1 MRRLVA
7 ATVAFSL
14 LDLLCA
20 RPALA
25 HGFGQSQ
32 DLPVPLWLFFFGAVA
47 VVVLSFVQLGLFVGE
62 RHTLGQ
68 YPRIDL
74 LKVGRLHTL
83 LPGKL
88 LLLGLRLLSVAL
100 FLLVILS
107 GLFGLQQT
115 DANFAPAFVWIVWWG
130 GLSFFTAFVGNVW
143 PLVNPWKIL
152 FEWADGL
159 VRRLGAVKGLELRE
173 PYPVG
178 WGVWSALILYS
189 AFVWTELI
197 FEGSATPSNIALF
210 ALLYSIPTWGGM
222 AVFGKDAWLEKGEAF
237 SVYFALLAR
246 FAPTEVRVT
255 DPETCRGCGTACQF
269 SEGGCVNCY
278 ECFERAAPDKHELN
292 LRPWA
297 VGLTSTEGTSTSQLV
312 FVVFVLASVAYD
324 SLLATPLWAK
334 LRDLTSMPETLGLVA
349 LPVCFLAVYLG
360 FVKLSQLVGGNR
372 VPFGL
377 LAGTYV
383 YSLVPITIAYQVAH
397 YYTYLLVQGQGIIR
411 LISDPFGWGWDL
423 FGSADYQINAGIVNA
438 AFVWYSQVALIV
450 AGHVVA
456 VYLAHVASLRLL
468 RRPGLAIRAQ
478 LPMLALMVLYT
489 IFSLWILSQPIVVT
503 ASREQEE
510 SDLTVALWDAEGHQ
524 VGTARCS
531 EQSAG
536 VQINVNLPKGQ
547 RALQPGEHG
556 FHIHRTG
563 DITPTF
569 EDAGSH
575 FNPTNVPH
583 GFENPRGP
591 HAGDLGNISV
601 LADGSA
607 GYSTVNDR
615 VTLTGSKNELLDED
629 GSALI
634 ITERPDDYKTD
645 PDGNSGDGV
654 VGGVIEKPGVLSAFD
669 TGFSMLV
676 SLLCLVSVA
685 PWTLLIG
692 RWLRRR

>member
-1 MRRLVA
+1 MRRILT
-7 ATVAFSL
+7 ATVVFSL
-14 LDLLCA
+14 LGLPCA
-20 RPALA
+20 RPALG

-32 DLPVPLWLFFFGAVA
+32 DLPVPLWLFFLGASS
-47 VVVLSFVQLGLFVGE
+47 VVVLSFVQVGLFVGE

-74 LKVGRLHTL
+74 LKVGWLRAL
-83 LPGKL
+83 LTGKL

-107 GLFGLQQT
+107 GLLGVQQT
-115 DANFAPAFVWIVWWG
+115 DANFAPTFVWIVWWV
-130 GLSFFTAFVGNVW
+130 GLSFFTAFVGNIW

-159 VRRLGAVKGLELRE
+159 ARRLGSAKGLELRE
-173 PYPVG
+173 PYPIS
-178 WGVWSALILYS
+178 WGVWPALILYG

-197 FEGSATPSNIALF
+197 FEGSATPSNIALL

-237 SVYFALLAR
+237 SVYFILLAR

-255 DPETCRGCGTACQF
+255 DPEICRDCGTACQF
-269 SEGGCVNCY
+269 SGGGCVNCY
-278 ECFERAAPDKHELN
+278 ECFERAAPGKRELN

-297 VGLTSTEGTSTSQLV
+297 VGLASAGGASTSQLV

-324 SLLATPLWAK
+324 SLLATPFWAK

-360 FVKLSQLVGGNR
+360 FVKLSQLFGGNR
-372 VPFGL
+372 APFGL
-377 LAGTYV
+377 LAGSYV
-383 YSLVPITIAYQVAH
+383 YSLVPIAIAYQVAH
-397 YYTYLLVQGQGIIR
+397 YYTYFLVQGQGIIR
-411 LISDPFGWGWDL
+411 LISDPFGRGWNL
-423 FGSADYQINAGIVNA
+423 FGTADYQINAGIVDA

-456 VYLAHVASLRLL
+456 VYLAHVVSLRLL

-478 LPMLALMVLYT
+478 LPTLALMVLYT
-489 IFSLWILSQPIVVT
+489 IFSLWILSQPIVLT
-503 ASREQEE
+503 ASSEQQA
-510 SDLTVALWDAEGHQ
+510 SALIVALRDAEGHQ
-524 VGTARCS
+524 VGTARFS
-531 EQSAG
+531 EQSVG
-536 VQINVNLPKGQ
+536 VLITVNLRKGQ

-556 FHIHRTG
+556 FHIHEKG
-563 DITPTF
+563 DIRPTF
-569 EDAGSH
+569 EDAGGH
-575 FNPTNVPH
+575 FNPTNTPH
-583 GFENPRGP
+583 GFEKPRGP
-591 HAGDLGNISV
+591 HAGDLGNITV
-601 LADGSA
+601 LADGSV
-607 GYSTVNDR
+607 GYSTANDR
-615 VTLTGSKNELLDED
+615 VTLTGSKNGLLDED

-634 ITERPDDYKTD
+634 ITERPDDYKAQ
-645 PDGNSGDGV
+645 PDGNSGAGF
-654 VGGVIEKPGVLSAFD
+654 VGGVLEKPGVLSAFNPGS
-669 TGFSMLV
+669 TMLV

-692 RWLRRR
+692 RRLRGR

>member
-1 MRRLVA
+1 
-7 ATVAFSL
+7 
-14 LDLLCA
+14 
-20 RPALA
+20 
-25 HGFGQSQ
+25 
-32 DLPVPLWLFFFGAVA
+32 LWLFSFGAAA
-47 VVVLSFVQLGLFVGE
+47 VVVISFVQVSLFVGE
-62 RHTLGQ
+62 RHVLGH
-68 YPRIDL
+68 YPRIDMLRVGWLRAL
-74 LKVGRLHTL
+74 LT
-83 LPGKL
+83 GKL
-88 LLLGLRLLSVAL
+88 LLHGLRVVSVAL

-130 GLSFFTAFVGNVW
+130 GLSFFTAFVGNIW

-159 VRRLGAVKGLELRE
+159 ARRLGAVKGLELRE
-173 PYPVG
+173 PYPVSWGG
-178 WGVWSALILYS
+178 WPALILYG

-197 FEGSATPSNIALF
+197 FEGSATPSNIALL

-255 DPETCRGCGTACQF
+255 DPETCRGCSTACQF
-269 SEGGCVNCY
+269 GMGGCVNCY
-278 ECFERAAPDKHELN
+278 ECFAKAAPDKHELN

-297 VGLTSTEGTSTSQLV
+297 VGLTSSRGASTSQLV

-334 LRDLTSMPETLGLVA
+334 LRDPTSMPETLGLVA
-349 LPVCFLAVYLG
+349 LPACFLAVYLG
-360 FVKLSQLVGGNR
+360 FVKLSQLFGGKR
-372 VPFGL
+372 APFGL

-383 YSLVPITIAYQVAH
+383 YSLVPIAIAYQVAH
-397 YYTYLLVQGQGIIR
+397 YYTYFLVQGQGIIG

-423 FGSADYQINAGIVNA
+423 FGTADYQINAGIVDA
-438 AFVWYSQVALIV
+438 TFVWYSQVALIV

-468 RRPGLAIRAQ
+468 RRPGLAMRAQ
-478 LPMLALMVLYT
+478 LPILALMVLYT
-489 IFSLWILSQPIVVT
+489 VFSLWILSQPIVVT
-503 ASREQEE
+503 ASSEQEA
-510 SDLTVALWDAEGHQ
+510 SALTVALRDAEGDQ
-524 VGTARCS
+524 VGTAKFS
-531 EQSAG
+531 EQSVG
-536 VQINVNLPKGQ
+536 VQITVNLRKGQ

-556 FHIHRTG
+556 FHIHEKG

-569 EDAGSH
+569 EDAGGH
-575 FNPTNVPH
+575 FNPTNAPH

-607 GYSTVNDR
+607 GYSTSNDR
-615 VTLTGSKNELLDED
+615 VTLSGSKNGLLDED
-629 GSALI
+629 GSAPI

-645 PDGNSGDGV
+645 PDGNSGGGV
-654 VGGVIEKPGVLSAFD
+654 VGGVIEQSSVLSALD
-669 TGFSMLV
+669 PGSSMLV

-692 RWLRRR
+692 RRLRGR